1 MPINKGSVAIVIAT
15 IAIAISCYGT
25 FFAKHV
31 VTPHAKQNA
40 IHQNG
45 SEIVVTNIPL
55 NNDYNELS
63 IDLLNKKITALQ
75 LQLANLQMQNPA
87 FEEATN
93 HDEFKELVI
102 AVLNEKDQQEAEKM
116 RKSNPLY
123 DFYADLPEDYDLRL
137 KSEPAYAEN
146 MAVQLRQQI
155 LDPNASDIDRLA
167 ALAQLQMNL
176 YILNQANIPEY
187 DYEVFKNVL
196 DLADNSHDDKF
207 KIQAIEITTQSPVLD
222 YRLAE
227 RFTALLEQDSNDYI
241 RRLAGQGLVTQ
252 FYQAQSERSDYSQQI
267 AQHILSLYQDSADDN
282 VYSVLNEMI
291 GNENMLA
298 ELQKYADG
306 GS

>member
-1 MPINKGSVAIVIAT
+1 MSVSKSSVAIVVAT

-31 VTPHAKQNA
+31 ITANSKQTTVQ
-40 IHQNG
+40 QNG

-55 NNDYNELS
+55 NSDYNELS
-63 IDLLNKKITALQ
+63 IDLLNQKITALQ
-75 LQLANLQMQNPA
+75 LQLANLQIQNPA
-87 FEEATN
+87 FAEAAN
-93 HDEFKELVI
+93 NSDFKELVLAI
-102 AVLNEKDQQEAEKM
+102 LNEKEQQEIEDI

-123 DFYADLPEDYDLRL
+123 DFYAGLPKDYELRL

-146 MAVQLRQQI
+146 IAVQLRERI
-155 LDPNASDIDRLA
+155 LNQNVSDIDRLA

-187 DYEVFKNVL
+187 DYEVFKSVL
-196 DLADNSHDDKF
+196 DLADHSRDDKF

-252 FYQAQSERSDYSQQI
+252 FYQAQSERSAYSQQI
-267 AQHILSLYQDSADDN
+267 AQHILSLYKNPADDN

-298 ELQKYADG
+298 ELQKYADD

>member
-25 FFAKHV
+25 FFAEHV
-31 VTPHAKQNA
+31 VTPHTKQNA

-55 NNDYNELS
+55 NSDYNELS
-63 IDLLNKKITALQ
+63 IDVLNKKITALE
-75 LQLANLQMQNPA
+75 LQLANLKMQNPA
-87 FEEATN
+87 FQEAAN
-93 HDEFKELVI
+93 NDDFKELVI
-102 AVLNEKDQQEAEKM
+102 AVLNEKEQQEIEDM

-123 DFYADLPEDYDLRL
+123 DFYAELPKDYELRL

-146 MAVQLRQQI
+146 MAVQLRERI
-155 LDPNASDIDRLA
+155 LDQNVSDIDRLA

-227 RFTALLEQDSNDYI
+227 RFTALLEQDSNEYI

-267 AQHILSLYQDSADDN
+267 AQHILSLYQDSADVN

-298 ELQKYADG
+298 ELQKYAEG

>member
-102 AVLNEKDQQEAEKM
+102 TVLNEKDQQEAEKM

-155 LDPNASDIDRLA
+155 LDQNASDINRLA

-222 YRLAE
+222 YRLTE
-227 RFTALLEQDSNDYI
+227 RFTALLEQDSNEYI

>member
-25 FFAKHV
+25 FFAEHI
-31 VTPHAKQNA
+31 VTPHTKQNA

-55 NNDYNELS
+55 NSDYNELS
-63 IDLLNKKITALQ
+63 IDLLNKKITALE
-75 LQLANLQMQNPA
+75 LQLANLKIQNPA
-87 FEEATN
+87 LAETAN
-93 HDEFKELVI
+93 NDDFKELVI
-102 AVLNEKDQQEAEKM
+102 AVLNEKEQQEIEDM

-123 DFYADLPEDYDLRL
+123 DFYAELPKDYELRL

-146 MAVQLRQQI
+146 MAVQLRERI
-155 LDPNASDIDRLA
+155 LDQNVSDIDRLA

-227 RFTALLEQDSNDYI
+227 RFTALLEQDSNEYI

-267 AQHILSLYQDSADDN
+267 AQHILSLYQDSADVN

-298 ELQKYADG
+298 ELQKYAEG

>member
-45 SEIVVTNIPL
+45 SEILVTNIPL

-123 DFYADLPEDYDLRL
+123 DFYAGLPEDYDLRL

-155 LDPNASDIDRLA
+155 LDQNASDINRLA

-227 RFTALLEQDSNDYI
+227 RFTALLEQDSNEYI

>member
-45 SEIVVTNIPL
+45 SEIVVTNTPL

-146 MAVQLRQQI
+146 MAVQLRHQI
-155 LDPNASDIDRLA
+155 LDQNASDINRLA

-227 RFTALLEQDSNDYI
+227 RFTALLEQDSNEYI

>member
-31 VTPHAKQNA
+31 VTPHTKQTT
-40 IHQNG
+40 IQQNG

-55 NNDYNELS
+55 NSDYNELS
-63 IDLLNKKITALQ
+63 IDLLNKKITALE
-75 LQLANLQMQNPA
+75 LQLANLQIQNPA
-87 FEEATN
+87 FAEAAN
-93 HDEFKELVI
+93 NDDFKELVL
-102 AVLNEKDQQEAEKM
+102 AVLNEKEQQEIEDI

-123 DFYADLPEDYDLRL
+123 DFYAELPKDYELRL
-137 KSEPAYAEN
+137 KSEPAYANN
-146 MAVQLRQQI
+146 MAVQLRERI
-155 LDPNASDIDRLA
+155 LDQNASDIDRLA

-176 YILNQANIPEY
+176 YILNQANLPEY

-222 YRLAE
+222 HRLAE

-252 FYQAQSERSDYSQQI
+252 FYQAQSERSAYSQQI
-267 AQHILSLYQDSADDN
+267 AQHILSLYQDSADTN

-306 GS
+306 GR

>member
-1 MPINKGSVAIVIAT
+1 
-15 IAIAISCYGT
+15 
-25 FFAKHV
+25 
-31 VTPHAKQNA
+31 
-40 IHQNG
+40 
-45 SEIVVTNIPL
+45 
-55 NNDYNELS
+55 
-63 IDLLNKKITALQ
+63 
-75 LQLANLQMQNPA
+75 MQNPA

-146 MAVQLRQQI
+146 MAVQLRHQI
-155 LDPNASDIDRLA
+155 LDQNASDINRLA

-227 RFTALLEQDSNDYI
+227 RFTALLEQDSNEYI

-252 FYQAQSERSDYSQQI
+252 FYQAQSERSDYRQQI

>member
-25 FFAKHV
+25 FFAEHI
-31 VTPHAKQNA
+31 VTPHTKQNA

-55 NNDYNELS
+55 NTDYNELS
-63 IDLLNKKITALQ
+63 IDLLNKKITALE
-75 LQLANLQMQNPA
+75 LQLANLKIQNPA
-87 FEEATN
+87 LAETAN
-93 HDEFKELVI
+93 NDDFKELVI
-102 AVLNEKDQQEAEKM
+102 AVLNEKEQQEIEDM

-123 DFYADLPEDYDLRL
+123 DFYAELPKDYELRL

-146 MAVQLRQQI
+146 MAVQLRERI
-155 LDPNASDIDRLA
+155 LDQNVSDIDRLA

-227 RFTALLEQDSNDYI
+227 RFTALLEQDSNEYI

-267 AQHILSLYQDSADDN
+267 AQHILSLYQDSADVN

-298 ELQKYADG
+298 ELQKYAEG